1 MEVKTQGRDKEL
13 VNVLACR
20 SLFGIHEVGRE
31 SRIRTETT
39 VAMTKWTLEE
49 AHSSG
54 ERSELEEGLHEAP
67 R

>member
-1 MEVKTQGRDKEL
+1 MPVKSQ
-13 VNVLACR
+13 
-20 SLFGIHEVGRE
+20 FGVHEVGRE
-31 SRIRTETT
+31 SRIRTEMT

-54 ERSELEEGLHEAP
+54 ERSELKEGLLKAP

>member
-1 MEVKTQGRDKEL
+1 MPVESQ
-13 VNVLACR
+13 
-20 SLFGIHEVGRE
+20 FGVHEVGRE

-54 ERSELEEGLHEAP
+54 ERSELKEGLLEAP